1 MNGLKRFPVNVLA
14 LIVACSLVVALAS
27 TAHADKQD
35 GDLADRVYEKYKK
48 RKQQGVKPDD
58 IVDRRGED
66 RSGRSDSR
74 RSYERAERFSLDQAV
89 NMVRRE
95 YGGKVI
101 RAESRNSGGRV
112 VHYVKVHTDDGRVR
126 TFKVDANSG
135 KIR

>member
-1 MNGLKRFPVNVLA
+1 MNGLKRLIA
-14 LIVACSLVVALAS
+14 LLVAASIIATMPMAALA
-27 TAHADKQD
+27 DKHD

-48 RKQQGVKPDD
+48 RKEQDVKPDD
-58 IVDRRGED
+58 LAERRGAD
-66 RSGRSDSR
+66 DYSGSNGSK

-101 RAESRNSGGRV
+101 RAESRESGGRV
-112 VHYVKVHTDDGRVR
+112 VHYIKVHTDDGRVR
-126 TFKVDANSG
+126 TFKVDAASG

>member
-1 MNGLKRFPVNVLA
+1 MNGLKRLIA
-14 LIVACSLVVALAS
+14 LLVAASVIATMPTAALA
-27 TAHADKQD
+27 DKHD

-48 RKQQGVKPDD
+48 RKEKDVKPDD
-58 IVDRRGED
+58 LAERRGADD
-66 RSGRSDSR
+66 RSGSNGSK

-101 RAESRNSGGRV
+101 RAESRESGGRV
-112 VHYVKVHTDDGRVR
+112 VHYIKVHTDDGRVR
-126 TFKVDANSG
+126 TFKVDAASG